1 MAEMASGEKRWWH
14 VSGAWLGIGTSPGS
28 LLLGALI
35 AFRHGGSVPI
45 LAIILAYVLMFAIL
59 WFQGLLGLKPPVGEG
74 RNLTELTPIYFG
86 PAMQR
91 IVGGLIALGMIGW
104 SGFNIALGGAAL
116 GRLVGFPH
124 WVGALVIALPVL
136 FLSLRGIR
144 SWNGLA
150 ALATISVIALTAFIT
165 HQLAAPGLPI
175 TFAIGSPLE
184 IITDVAVLVGYISV
198 FSVRSPDFT
207 NGLSRT
213 RDLVILINLMCLPVL
228 GIMLAG
234 SAIYLGTG
242 ETDLV
247 ALLASQGAL
256 SIGNLL
262 IFLSILAPTFTTL
275 YSGAPGL
282 KAAIGMPER
291 TGMVVITVIAFILAL
306 FRFDLYLG
314 GWLSILAAI
323 LPPMV
328 VPLAVES
335 TLRRRGAA
343 PCPIPIWTWG
353 FGSATA
359 ILITLAG
366 LPIAPFFGLLISAV
380 VTALWVMYW
389 RHPQESTLSP
399 A

>member
-1 MAEMASGEKRWWH
+1 MAKEKSGDPRWWN

-35 AFRHGGSVPI
+35 AFRHGGAVPLLTI
-45 LAIILAYVLMFAIL
+45 VLAYVLMFAIL
-59 WFQGLLGLKPPVGEG
+59 WFQGLLGMKPPLGEG
-74 RNLTELTPIYFG
+74 RSLTECTPIYFG
-86 PAMQR
+86 PTMQR
-91 IVGGLIALGMIGW
+91 TVGGLIALGMIGW
-104 SGFNIALGGAAL
+104 SGFNMALGGAAL

-124 WVGALVIALPVL
+124 WVGALIIALPVL
-136 FLSLRGIR
+136 FLSLRGIH

-150 ALATISVIALTAFIT
+150 ALATISVLALTAFIT

-175 TFAIGSPLE
+175 TLAAGNPLD
-184 IITDVAVLVGYISV
+184 IIADVAVLVGYISV

-207 NGLSRT
+207 NGLSRA
-213 RDLVILINLMCLPVL
+213 RDLVILINLMCLSVL

-282 KAAIGMPER
+282 KAAVGLPEKWGMIL
-291 TGMVVITVIAFILAL
+291 ITVIAFVLAL
-306 FRFDLYLG
+306 FRFDLQLG
-314 GWLSILAAI
+314 RWLSLLAAI

-335 TLRRRGAA
+335 TMRRRGALPA
-343 PCPIPIWTWG
+343 RIPIWTWAV
-353 FGSATA
+353 GSFVA
-359 ILITLAG
+359 ILLTSLHLA
-366 LPIAPFFGLLISAV
+366 IAPVGGLFISALA
-380 VTALWVMYW
+380 TALWVAVW
-389 RHPQESTLSP
+389 RHPKEELSP
-399 A
+399 I

>member
-1 MAEMASGEKRWWH
+1 MSVTDSGEKRWWN
-14 VSGAWLGIGTSPGS
+14 VSGAWLGIATSPGS
-28 LLLGALI
+28 LLLGVLI
-35 AFRHGGSVPI
+35 AFRHGGAVPLLSI
-45 LAIILAYVLMFAIL
+45 LLSFVLMFAIL
-59 WFQGLLGLKPPVGEG
+59 WFQGLLGLKPPKGEG

-104 SGFNIALGGAAL
+104 SGFNLALGGAAL
-116 GRLVGFPH
+116 GRLIGFPH
-124 WVGALVIALPVL
+124 WLGALIIALPVL
-136 FLSLRGIR
+136 VLSLRGIR

-150 ALATISVIALTAFIT
+150 ALTTISVLALAAWIT
-165 HQLAAPGLPI
+165 YQLAAPGLPI
-175 TFAIGSPLE
+175 TFAIDSPLY
-184 IITDVAVLVGYISV
+184 IITDVAVLVGYVSV

-213 RDLVILINLMCLPVL
+213 RDLVILINLLCLPVL
-228 GIMLAG
+228 ALMLAG

-242 ETDLV
+242 ATDLV

-262 IFLSILAPTFTTL
+262 IFLSVIAPTFTTL
-275 YSGAPGL
+275 FSGAPGL
-282 KAAIGMPER
+282 RAAIGLPER
-291 TGMVVITVIAFILAL
+291 AGMFVITIIALILAS

-323 LPPMV
+323 LPPIV

-335 TLRRRGAA
+335 TKRRRGAP
-343 PCPIPIWTWG
+343 PCQIPIWTWA
-353 FGSATA
+353 FGSSAA
-359 ILITLAG
+359 IILTLLG
-366 LPIAPFFGLLISAV
+366 QPVAPLVGLLLSAIA
-380 VTALWVMYW
+380 TTLWVTLW
-389 RHPQESTLSP
+389 RRPQKALNP

>member
-1 MAEMASGEKRWWH
+1 MSVTDSSEKRWWN

-35 AFRHGGSVPI
+35 AFRHGGSVPLLTI
-45 LAIILAYVLMFAIL
+45 VISFVLMFAIL

-91 IVGGLIALGMIGW
+91 IIGGLIALGMIGW

-116 GRLVGFPH
+116 GRLAGFPH
-124 WVGALVIALPVL
+124 WVGALIIAVPVL
-136 FLSLRGIR
+136 ILSLRGIR

-150 ALATISVIALTAFIT
+150 ALATISVLALTAFIT
-165 HQLAAPGLPI
+165 SQLAAPGLPI
-175 TFAIGSPLE
+175 TLAIDSPIN
-184 IITDVAVLVGYISV
+184 IITDVAVLVGYVSV

-213 RDLVILINLMCLPVL
+213 KDLVILINLMCLPVL

-262 IFLSILAPTFTTL
+262 IFLSVLAPTFTTL
-275 YSGAPGL
+275 FSGAPGL
-282 KAAIGMPER
+282 RAAIGLPER
-291 TGMVVITVIAFILAL
+291 TGMVVITVIALILAL

-314 GWLSILAAI
+314 RWLSVLAAI
-323 LPPMV
+323 LPPIV

-335 TLRRRGAA
+335 TMRRRGAT
-343 PCPIPIWTWG
+343 PCQIPIWTWA
-353 FGSATA
+353 FGSVSA
-359 ILITLAG
+359 ILLTLMHQ
-366 LPIAPFFGLLISAV
+366 PVAPLVGLLISVFA
-380 VTALWVMYW
+380 TTLWVVIW
-389 RHPQESTLSP
+389 RRPQKTLSP